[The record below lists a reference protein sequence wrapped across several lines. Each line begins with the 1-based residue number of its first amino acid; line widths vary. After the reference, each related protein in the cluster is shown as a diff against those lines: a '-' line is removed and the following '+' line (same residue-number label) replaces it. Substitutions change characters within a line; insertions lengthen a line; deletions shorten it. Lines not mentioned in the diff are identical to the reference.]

1 MILFP
6 AIDLSGGKAVR
17 LLRGDYRQMTVFSDD
32 PLAVARD
39 FVACGAT
46 HVHLVDLDGAKDGN
60 TPNAD
65 VVKNIATK
73 TPLFCE
79 IGGGV
84 RSLDVAERYF
94 SCGVDRVILGTAAAE
109 SADLVRELCAEYGDR
124 IAVGADARDGVIATR
139 GWTETSGEDLF
150 SFCRRM
156 ESLGVGTLICTDISK
171 DGVLSGTNVE
181 LYRKLT
187 GALDANVIASGGVSS
202 LDDVRAL
209 MSAGVFGAILGRA
222 LYTGALSLDEAVK
235 TVKE

>member
-17 LLRGDYRQMTVFSDD
+17 LLRGDYRRMTVFSDD

-65 VVKNIATK
+65 VVKDIATK

-94 SCGVDRVILGTAAAE
+94 SCGVDRVILGTAAVTDPDFLDA
-109 SADLVRELCAEYGDR
+109 AVREYGRR
-124 IAVGADARDGVIATR
+124 IAVGADVKDGEIAIR
-139 GWTETSGEDLF
+139 GWLEKSGVKLDDF
-150 SFCRRM
+150 MKRM
-156 ESLGVGTLICTDISK
+156 VGLGVGCVIVTDVSR
-171 DGVLSGTNVE
+171 DGAMKGTNRA
-181 LYRKLT
+181 LYRELSARYDVPIT
-187 GALDANVIASGGVSS
+187 ASGGVSDLS
-202 LDDVRAL
+202 DVLAL
-209 MSAGVFGAILGRA
+209 RELNLYGAIVGRA
-222 LYTGALSLDEAVK
+222 YYNGAIDLRQACEVAK
-235 TVKE
+235 

>member
-17 LLRGDYRQMTVFSDD
+17 LLRGDYRRMTVFSDD

-39 FVACGAT
+39 FVACGTT

-65 VVKNIATK
+65 VVKDIATK

-94 SCGVDRVILGTAAAE
+94 SCGVDRVILGTAAVTDPDFLDA
-109 SADLVRELCAEYGDR
+109 AVREYGRR
-124 IAVGADARDGVIATR
+124 IAVGADVKDGEIAIR
-139 GWTETSGEDLF
+139 GWLEKSGVKLDDF
-150 SFCRRM
+150 MKRM
-156 ESLGVGTLICTDISK
+156 VGLGVGCVIVTDVSR
-171 DGVLSGTNVE
+171 DGAMKGTNRA
-181 LYRKLT
+181 LYRELSARYDVPIT
-187 GALDANVIASGGVSS
+187 ASGGVSDLS
-202 LDDVRAL
+202 DVLAL
-209 MSAGVFGAILGRA
+209 RKLNLYGAIIGRA
-222 LYTGALSLDEAVK
+222 YYNGAIDLRQAIEVAK
-235 TVKE
+235 